1 MTTREN
7 LPGIDTTKP
16 HSARMYDYYLGGKTH
31 YEVDVQAA
39 EAVIATVPYAG
50 AMARANRDFMIRA
63 TRWLTAERGVRQF
76 LDIGSG
82 IPTEPNLHQVAQA
95 VAPDARVVYTDSDP
109 IVLQYAQAL
118 LHSTPEG
125 RTTYLQADATRPE
138 TIMDSDELH
147 TTLDL
152 TRPVALS
159 VNALF
164 HFVPDESGPYEL
176 LRGLMERLAPGSFL
190 CLSHA
195 TAQPDDLELAVL
207 GKKVE
212 EIYAKGG
219 TTMRLR
225 ENAEIARFFDGLELV
240 QPGLIMAHQW
250 RPEPGMTCELKDGE
264 PSMLA
269 GVARK
274 P

>member
-1 MTTREN
+1 MTAEGN
-7 LPGIDTTKP
+7 FPGIDTTKP

-39 EAVIATVPYAG
+39 EAVIATVPFAG

-63 TRWLTAERGVRQF
+63 TRWLAAEAGVRQF

-82 IPTEPNLHQVAQA
+82 IPTEPNLHQVAQS
-95 VAPDARVVYTDSDP
+95 VAPEARVVYTDSDP

-125 RTTYLQADATRPE
+125 RTAYLQADATKPQS
-138 TIMDSDELH
+138 IVDSDELH
-147 TTLDL
+147 ATIDL
-152 TRPVALS
+152 GSPVALS

-164 HFVPDESGPYEL
+164 HFVPDELGPYEILSGL
-176 LRGLMERLAPGSFL
+176 LERLPSGSYL

-195 TAQPDDLELAVL
+195 TSEIGDPTLEAL
-207 GKKVE
+207 GREVE

-219 TTMRLR
+219 TTLRLR
-225 ENAEIARFFDGLELV
+225 NRAEISRFFDRLELV
-240 QPGLIMAHQW
+240 EPGMVMAHEW
-250 RPEPGMTCELKDGE
+250 RPEPGRATELEDGR

>member
-1 MTTREN
+1 MTAEGQI
-7 LPGIDTTKP
+7 PGIDTTKP

-31 YEVDVQAA
+31 YEADVQAA
-39 EAVIATVPYAG
+39 EAVLATVPFAG

-63 TRWLTAERGVRQF
+63 TRWLVGQAGVRQF

-82 IPTEPNLHQVAQA
+82 IPTEPNLHQVAQS
-95 VAPDARVVYTDSDP
+95 VAPETRVVYTDNDP

-118 LHSTPEG
+118 LHSTPQG
-125 RTTYLQADATRPE
+125 RTAYLQADAAKPE
-138 TIMDSDELH
+138 TILDSGELRS
-147 TTLDL
+147 TLDL
-152 TRPVALS
+152 SRPVALS

-164 HFVPDESGPYEL
+164 HFVPDDWGPYEIL
-176 LRGLMERLAPGSFL
+176 AGLMDRLPSGSYL

-195 TAQPDDLELAVL
+195 TAEVDDPELAEL
-207 GKKVE
+207 GRKVE

-219 TTMRLR
+219 TTLRLR
-225 ENAEIARFFDGLELV
+225 ERTGIARFFDGLELV
-240 QPGLIMAHQW
+240 DPGLVMAHHW
-250 RPEPGMTCELKDGE
+250 RPEPGQVTELEEGQ

-269 GVARK
+269 GIARK

>member
-1 MTTREN
+1 MTAEGK

-39 EAVIATVPYAG
+39 EAVIATVPFAG

-63 TRWLTAERGVRQF
+63 TRWLAAEAGIRQF

-82 IPTEPNLHQVAQA
+82 IPTEPNLHQVAQS
-95 VAPDARVVYTDSDP
+95 VAPEARVVYTDSDP

-125 RTTYLQADATRPE
+125 RTAYLQADAARPE
-138 TIMDSDELH
+138 SIIDSDELH
-147 TTLDL
+147 ATLDL
-152 TRPVALS
+152 SRPVALS
-159 VNALF
+159 ANALF
-164 HFVPDESGPYEL
+164 HFVPDEWGPYKILAGL
-176 LRGLMERLAPGSFL
+176 LDRLPSGSYL
-190 CLSHA
+190 CLTHTTSDI
-195 TAQPDDLELAVL
+195 DDPALAAL
-207 GKKVE
+207 GRQVE

-219 TTMRLR
+219 TTLRLR
-225 ENAEIARFFDGLELV
+225 SRAEIARFFDGLELV
-240 QPGLIMAHQW
+240 EPGLVMTHDW
-250 RPEPGMTCELKDGE
+250 RPEPGATTDLDEGR
-264 PSMLA
+264 PSMIA

>member
-1 MTTREN
+1 MTAEGN
-7 LPGIDTTKP
+7 PPGIDTTKP

-39 EAVIATVPYAG
+39 EAVIATVPFAG

-63 TRWLTAERGVRQF
+63 TRWLASEAGVRQF

-82 IPTEPNLHQVAQA
+82 IPTEPNLHQVAQS
-95 VAPDARVVYTDSDP
+95 VAPEARVVYTDSDP

-125 RTTYLQADATRPE
+125 RTTYLQADAAKPE
-138 TIMDSDELH
+138 SIADSDELH
-147 TTLDL
+147 ATLDL
-152 TRPVALS
+152 SSPVALS

-164 HFVPDESGPYEL
+164 HFVPDEWGPYEILTGL
-176 LRGLMERLAPGSFL
+176 LDRLPSGSYL

-195 TAQPDDLELAVL
+195 TADIDDPALAAL
-207 GKKVE
+207 GREVE

-219 TTMRLR
+219 TALRLR
-225 ENAEIARFFDGLELV
+225 DRSEVGRFFEGLELV
-240 QPGLIMAHQW
+240 EPGIVMAHDW
-250 RPEPGMTCELKDGE
+250 RPEPGRTEELEEGQ

-269 GVARK
+269 GLARK